1 MWPRPSAASK
11 VARLYRYAGMQA
23 SVRVCR
29 FVGACGVQSC
39 GHSQIC
45 TCTLEGASARLLILH
60 VQAARPLCRKN
71 EVHVFGA
78 QSVRVNQIRAGRPV
92 AQGTTTLRSSV

>member
-23 SVRVCR
+23 SVRICR
-29 FVGACGVQSC
+29 FVGACGVQPC
-39 GHSQIC
+39 GRSQMC

-60 VQAARPLCRKN
+60 VPAAWPRCRKR

-78 QSVRVNQIRAGRPV
+78 QSVRADQTRAWRPV
-92 AQGTTTLRSSV
+92 AQGTPTLRSSA